1 MIIIKINIIIAKGI
15 TKDNI
20 LIIKAISNILKV
32 INLKKYLIEYKIE
45 NPYEKYNKIFIELRL
60 SYWDNKTIQIFL
72 VKIKKKW
79 INDMIENI
87 KFKSLKTDNN

>member
-60 SYWDNKTIQIFL
+60 SY
-72 VKIKKKW
+72 
-79 INDMIENI
+79 
-87 KFKSLKTDNN
+87 